1 MVRECAASLLL
12 LPVAGCSYL
21 LDFSDQ
27 AIPRDAAP
35 DAPYVQAECDYKE
48 PNDSAATAARITAAD
63 TGPAAICAAAGAA
76 AGAGPEDHDFYRFT
90 VPAQAARVEVK
101 ITYTYRP
108 TGDLD
113 LKLYGR
119 TGEVVAESRGFGD
132 TEVISCP
139 GSAPACPAL
148 SADDYVF
155 EVFPAVTGAVNAYTF
170 ALAVTAM

>member
-1 MVRECAASLLL
+1 MIRECAASLLL

-21 LDFSDQ
+21 LDFSDP
-27 AIPRDAAP
+27 AIPLDAAP

-48 PNDSAATAARITAAD
+48 PNDSAATAAPISFAE
-63 TGPAAICAAAGAA
+63 TGPAAICAAGA
-76 AGAGPEDHDFYRFT
+76 EDHDFYRFT
-90 VPAQAARVEVK
+90 VPAQAARVEVQ
-101 ITYTYRP
+101 ITYRYRP

-119 TGEVVAESRGFGD
+119 TGNLVAESRGFGD

-148 SADDYVF
+148 AADDYVF

-170 ALAVTAM
+170 ALAVTAR

>member
-27 AIPRDAAP
+27 AIPKDAAP

-48 PNDSAATAARITAAD
+48 PDDSAATAAPITPAD
-63 TGPAAICAAAGAA
+63 TGPAAICAAAGSQ
-76 AGAGPEDHDFYRFT
+76 GSEDHDFYRFT

-101 ITYTYRP
+101 ITYRYRP

-113 LKLYGR
+113 
-119 TGEVVAESRGFGD
+119 
-132 TEVISCP
+132 
-139 GSAPACPAL
+139 
-148 SADDYVF
+148 
-155 EVFPAVTGAVNAYTF
+155 
-170 ALAVTAM
+170 